1 MQVAVL
7 ASFETMTEKSADRI
21 QAFSLSIRQTIKAI
35 SFIMKEKLG
44 KKVFKVKKG
53 EKTFKSRSLKRNG
66 DGYLH
71 FWVMLRRFMD
81 NTLQI
86 FTLKFS
92 FLICRFQTR
101 EIDLLIDC

>member
-44 KKVFKVKKG
+44 KKSFQG
-53 EKTFKSRSLKRNG
+53 EKRGKN
-66 DGYLH
+66 
-71 FWVMLRRFMD
+71 
-81 NTLQI
+81 I
-86 FTLKFS
+86 
-92 FLICRFQTR
+92 
-101 EIDLLIDC
+101 